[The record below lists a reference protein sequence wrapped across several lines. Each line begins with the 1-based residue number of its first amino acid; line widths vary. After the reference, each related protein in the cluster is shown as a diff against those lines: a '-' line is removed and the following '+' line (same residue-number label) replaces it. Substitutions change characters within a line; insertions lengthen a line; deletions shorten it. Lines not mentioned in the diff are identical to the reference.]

1 MSFWRSAGLGGAL
14 LLVVAAAV
22 NAQDAVR
29 DKVRAYRAAHEK
41 EIVGELDGLLAL
53 PNVATRVAYVERNAD
68 QLTTLLERRGFAVQR
83 LSAGPGTPPALY
95 GELRVPGAQ
104 RTLMFYAHYDG
115 QPVGQKGWLSDPFK
129 PVLRS
134 GPLGGPNVKEI
145 DLTSALTPKSGPLD
159 PEWRLYAR
167 SASDDKS
174 PIVAILTALDAL
186 RASGLQP
193 SVNLKLFLEGEEEQ
207 GSHNLGSILRRNA
220 ELLAA
225 DAWLLCDGPVH
236 PTRRMQLYFG
246 ARGVAGLE
254 LTVYGPIRPLHSG
267 HYGNWAPNPAVELA
281 HLIAE
286 LRDEEGRILVP
297 RLPRAPHGHEPARL
311 PRRGHARRARDGRPR
326 DSGPH
331 AGRQRTHVHLH
342 RHPEIPDDRR
352 AHGQPRQQP
361 AWDQREFKVAE
372 SVGWDRGVRGIDGGD
387 GRGVGAVRAEF
398 RR

>member
-1 MSFWRSAGLGGAL
+1 MSCWRSAGLGCL
-14 LLVVAAAV
+14 LLGAAAV
-22 NAQDAVR
+22 ASAQPDAVR

-41 EIVGELDGLLAL
+41 EIVGELTGLLAL
-53 PNVATRVAYVERNAD
+53 PNVATRVPDIERNAD
-68 QLTTLLERRGFAVQR
+68 HLTAMLERRGFAVQR

-145 DLTSALTPKSGPLD
+145 DLQSVLTAKSGPLD
-159 PEWRLYAR
+159 PELRLYAR
-167 SASDDKS
+167 SASDDKA

-186 RASGLQP
+186 RAAGLQP

-286 LRDEEGRILVP
+286 LRDEEGRIL
-297 RLPRAPHGHEPARL
+297 
-311 PRRGHARRARDGRPR
+311 
-326 DSGPH
+326 
-331 AGRQRTHVHLH
+331 
-342 RHPEIPDDRR
+342 IP
-352 AHGQPRQQP
+352 
-361 AWDQREFKVAE
+361 
-372 SVGWDRGVRGIDGGD
+372 GI
-387 GRGVGAVRAEF
+387 
-398 RR
+398 